1 MSSSFQGAVFW
12 LRLSTVKNIHGWE
25 AGNDDYGVSKSM
37 LCFSGLALCLG
48 SFYFIVPMMNIC
60 DVIILV

>member
-1 MSSSFQGAVFW
+1 MSSSFQGAVFG

-25 AGNDDYGVSKSM
+25 AGNEDYGVSKSM

-48 SFYFIVPMMNIC
+48 SF
-60 DVIILV
+60 